1 MDILEE
7 DLYTNFNYRVM
18 TIQERKMIELDW
30 SKLLYNFIYTSY
42 DFFEAKFPKGYDNI
56 PGFNKVIECI
66 SEMNIDNSPL
76 KELENLKSYTNNIN
90 E

>member
-7 DLYTNFNYRVM
+7 DLYTNFNYKVM
-18 TIQERKMIELDW
+18 TNQERKMIELDW
-30 SKLLYNFIYTSY
+30 SKLLYNFMYTTY
-42 DFFEAKFPKGYDNI
+42 DFFEAKFPNGYDNI

-66 SEMNIDNSPL
+66 TEMNIDNSPL
-76 KELENLKSYTNNIN
+76 KELEILKSSTNNIN